1 MNENPSESSSTPP
14 AVSRRDLLAL
24 GAGTMGALAGCS
36 SLLGAQAPECSGR
49 QITGLPAPVRG
60 SETASVTVAI
70 YTDFACPHCQEFFLK
85 EFPKV
90 RQRVSSGTARY
101 VHHDFPIPV
110 SEWSYKV
117 ASAARG
123 VQNNT
128 NTQSLAFWKF
138 AHMAFEHQNEYS
150 LSLLSRLARNV
161 EAPPQTIRRAAK
173 KLPYC
178 RLLKR
183 ERKRGIERGVEG
195 TPTVF
200 VHDRKLEAPTAD
212 ELVKAIEKAV
222 N

>member
-1 MNENPSESSSTPP
+1 MNENSSESSSTLQ
-14 AVSRRDLLAL
+14 AVSRRSLLAL
-24 GAGTMGALAGCS
+24 GAGAMGALAGCS
-36 SLLGAQAPECSGR
+36 SLLSVQPPECSGR

-70 YTDFACPHCQEFFLK
+70 YTDFACPHCQEFFLE

-101 VHHDFPIPV
+101 VHHDFPIPI

-128 NTQSLAFWKF
+128 QSQAFWEF
-138 AHMAFEHQNEYS
+138 AHMAFEHQDEYS

-161 EAPPQTIRRAAK
+161 EASPQTIRRAAK

-183 ERKRGIERGVEG
+183 ERKRGVERGVEG

-200 VHDRKLEAPTAD
+200 VNDRKLEAPTAD
-212 ELVKAIEKAV
+212 ELVKAIEKAAD
-222 N
+222 